1 MDNGIVIMMLGIS
14 LLLGALAMFGVIWAI
29 KTGQFDD
36 KDKLMDSVLND
47 GEEALNEAVE
57 KERRKKEY
65 KPKKQGLRLYQ
76 LTFAK
81 IAN

>member
-14 LLLGALAMFGVIWAI
+14 LFLGAMAMFGVLWAI

-47 GEEALNEAVE
+47 GEDALNDAAE

-65 KPKKQGLRLYQ
+65 KKK
-76 LTFAK
+76 K
-81 IAN
+81 

>member
-14 LLLGALAMFGVIWAI
+14 LMLGALAMFGVMWAI

-36 KDKLMDSVLND
+36 KDKNMNTVLDD
-47 GEEALNEAVE
+47 GEDALNEAAE

-65 KPKKQGLRLYQ
+65 KNR
-76 LTFAK
+76 
-81 IAN
+81 

>member
-14 LLLGALAMFGVIWAI
+14 LMLGAFAMFGIIWAI

-36 KDKLMDSVLND
+36 AKKNMDSVLND
-47 GEEALNEAVE
+47 GEDALNEAAE

-65 KPKKQGLRLYQ
+65 KR
-76 LTFAK
+76 
-81 IAN
+81 